1 MNSMYRSFSLWL
13 LILTFFSFSILLSQ
27 GRMTVFGS
35 FEDEAQVSSVKAS
48 EGVSVSSSTRFP
60 AWRDHSLEVVFPAT
74 GGEIEFTQ
82 IPVDWRWRGA
92 LLLFVWS
99 MQPGELDCVLAD
111 SAGNTFHKTFA
122 LKTGANHI
130 QLKLSRPVILDLQRM
145 RSVRLVS
152 EHSGTFYLDYI
163 ALDRFHQVLEER
175 GRFDVDYTM
184 KVETP
189 HVPWARPFVGG
200 PIRAYALSGVID
212 GRAIIE
218 LAQRLE
224 LNFKATTMGISEPMN
239 MYGFGDF
246 YQQRRGGPSL
256 IHTYIADD
264 LLNGPCYDVILWPA
278 LRPWE
283 SYPEIVRE
291 NVRKRVERGAGLVIF
306 YPLSQTEDGGGLW
319 DISPLSMI
327 KEYVRIWPEDP
338 VELDSANVDKSPWR
352 VTRDHYITRGV
363 PLAAFPQGHLTVLA
377 SRSAGK
383 VLIETEAGTPVLAVR
398 SLGKGRVVAF
408 GYSQRGMIP
417 EVPDLWDTGLH
428 YPYHEYMWSLV
439 ARSVVWAAGR
449 EPQASIGKMERT
461 GNRVKVPLEG
471 TPSGSE
477 LVARVMDSFGNVEKE
492 TRLSVPQGKKAMT
505 LDLPEPLDAGR
516 HFVDLRL
523 VGGDGSLDWA
533 TLIVDET
540 PGVSIQAITPQAD
553 RFQLGEKISGSVRL
567 EADKKA
573 DCTVKLSLY
582 DNYDRLIDECSFDTA
597 VKGSTEHS
605 FSFNTTGVLSH
616 MAKIDCQ
623 VHAGGRLQDRRI
635 AEVFVL
641 QPRVWDDFDI
651 VMYLFGPNPI
661 PGIWPTIDSQMQ
673 RLWVTTLSSYPL
685 DLCRHANY
693 MVQAQT
699 RVSGQESPDGGPDR
713 RYYDEMKKKYL
724 ATRDKKVLV
733 RKYCLNDP
741 AYRELIRKELNR
753 LASPWVPFSPL
764 SYYVYEEPSL
774 TCYGD
779 AVDICFSEHCM
790 REMRTWLKEQYGTLE
805 ALNSQ
810 WGTGFTRW
818 EDVVPDDTY
827 EAQARGNF
835 SSWADHRTF
844 MERTYANSYK
854 MILEE
859 LRKLD
864 PRAIVLNSGTQESA
878 SHNGC
883 DYSQLNLYT
892 KHLNAYQYE
901 IHRSMNPEVKISG
914 GAGYGVMGK
923 DVFYNF
929 YTNLFKGANGG
940 LYVFWQYCTLDPDL
954 TLNQSARDMEAGFQ
968 ELRGEG
974 IGKLVGLAFPDNHGI
989 AVHYSYPSI
998 HGAWIVDGHIE
1009 ERVTYRTSR
1018 TFDRFNENLDGWLK
1032 ILRDA
1037 GLQFDFMAYSAV
1049 EKGEL
1054 VSKGY
1059 KTFILPMSV
1068 ALSDEEIQ
1076 AIREFVQAGGT
1087 VIADALPGVMDE
1099 HCRFRKSS
1107 ALEELFGVEAPL
1119 ADREK
1124 VIAMQGEPGLRLKA
1138 ARAMLTEQK
1147 KPILVH
1153 NGFGRG
1159 QAWLLN
1165 YFLDSYNRDKR
1176 EGRSEPA
1183 LEKMKKVLTAA
1194 GIQPKVYLSSLAGT
1208 PVTGC
1213 DRYLFNN
1220 GSTKLLGLVPEMNR
1234 PEKEKIRIA
1243 LDKSYAIY
1251 DVRDKRYLGAGAVFQ
1266 TEIEPGVPKLFA
1278 FISSRIS
1285 GMDIQAPAKAALGQ
1299 EVKIDFRIS
1308 GVPDLRSVAKVVV
1321 TDPAGHEVRIY
1332 GGNRDIV
1339 SASGSTSF
1347 RTALNDPAGDWYVEI
1362 TEVMSGERSRAVV
1375 NIN

>member
-1 MNSMYRSFSLWL
+1 MSNHYKSLSLW
-13 LILTFFSFSILLSQ
+13 ILTLTLFSFNSLTAQ
-27 GRMTVFGS
+27 GRMNVFAS
-35 FEDEAQVSSVKAS
+35 FEDEAQVSAVEAS

-60 AWRDHSLEVVFPAT
+60 TWRGNSLEVVFPEK
-74 GGEIEFTQ
+74 GGEIEFTR
-82 IPVDWRWRGA
+82 IPVDWRWSGA

-99 MQPGELDCVLAD
+99 MQPGELEFVLAD
-111 SAGNTFHKTFA
+111 SSGNLFSKTFG
-122 LKTGANHI
+122 LRTGANHL

-145 RSVRLVS
+145 RSIKLAS
-152 EHSGTFYLDYI
+152 KHSGTFYMDYF
-163 ALDRFHQVLEER
+163 ALDRFHPVIEER

-184 KVETP
+184 KIETP

-200 PIRAYALSGVID
+200 PIKAYALSGVID

-224 LNFKATTMGISEPMN
+224 LNFKSTTMGISDPMN

-246 YQQRRGGPSL
+246 YSQRRGGSSL

-264 LLNGPCYDVILWPA
+264 LLSGPHYDVILWPA

-283 SYPEIVRE
+283 SYPEVVRE
-291 NVRKRVERGAGLVIF
+291 NVRKRVEEGAGLVLF
-306 YPLSQTEDGGGLW
+306 YPLSQVQDGGGLW
-319 DISPLSMI
+319 DISPLTEI

-338 VELDSANVDKSPWR
+338 VELDSSNVDKSPWH
-352 VTRDHYITRGV
+352 VTGEHYITRGV
-363 PLAAFPQGHLTVLA
+363 PLGAFPQGHLTVLA
-377 SRSAGK
+377 SKPTGK
-383 VLIETEAGTPVLAVR
+383 VLMETKAGTPVLAVR
-398 SLGKGRVVAF
+398 TLGKGRVVAF

-449 EPQASIGKMERT
+449 EPQAAIGKMERS
-461 GNRVKVPLEG
+461 GGRVKVRLNG
-471 TPSGSE
+471 LSSGSE
-477 LVARVMDSFGNVEKE
+477 LVARVMDSFGNIEKE
-492 TRLSVPQGKKAMT
+492 TKLKLGEGKKAVA
-505 LDLPEPLDAGR
+505 LDLPRPLAAGR

-523 VGGDGSLDWA
+523 VAGDGSLDWA
-533 TLIVDET
+533 TLIVDEA
-540 PGVSIQAITPQAD
+540 PRVSIQSITPEAD
-553 RFQLGEKISGSVRL
+553 RVRLGENISGTIVLSANKNL
-567 EADKKA
+567 
-573 DCTVKLSLY
+573 DCKVKVSLY
-582 DNYDRLIDECSFDTA
+582 DNYERLIEEQFFETP
-597 VKGSTEHS
+597 VKGSTEKS
-605 FSFNTTGVLSH
+605 FSFSTAGVLSH
-616 MAKIDCQ
+616 LAKIDCQ
-623 VHAGGRLQDRRI
+623 VQAGDLLQDRRI

-651 VMYLFGPNPI
+651 VMYLFGPNPM
-661 PGIWPTIDSQMQ
+661 PGIWPTIDRQMQ

-685 DLCRHANY
+685 DHCKHANY

-699 RVSGQESPDGGPDR
+699 RVSGQESPDDNPDR
-713 RYYDEMKKKYL
+713 TYYEEMKKKYL
-724 ATRDKKVLV
+724 ETRDKKVLA

-741 AYRELIRKELNR
+741 AYRELIRKELKE

-790 REMRTWLKEQYGTLE
+790 REMRKWLEGEYGTLD

-810 WGTGFTRW
+810 WGTSFTRW

-859 LRKLD
+859 LQKLD
-864 PRAIVLNSGTQESA
+864 PQAIVLNSGTQESA

-901 IHRSMNPEVKISG
+901 IHRSMNPEIKISG

-923 DVFYNF
+923 NVFYNF
-929 YTNLFKGANGG
+929 YNNLFKGSNGG

-968 ELRGEG
+968 EMRGEG

-989 AVHYSYPSI
+989 AIHYSYPSI

-1009 ERVTYRTSR
+1009 ERVTYRTSP
-1018 TFDRFNENLDGWLK
+1018 TFDRFNDNLDGWLK

-1054 VSKGY
+1054 ISKGY
-1059 KTFILPMSV
+1059 RTFILPMSV

-1076 AIREFVQAGGT
+1076 AIREFVQGGGT

-1099 HCRFRKSS
+1099 HCKFRKSK
-1107 ALEELFGVEAPL
+1107 ALEELFGVQAPL
-1119 ADREK
+1119 ADRGK
-1124 VIAMQGEPGLRLKA
+1124 IITMQGEPGLKLKA
-1138 ARAMLTEQK
+1138 AEALLTEQK
-1147 KPILVH
+1147 RPILVH
-1153 NGFGRG
+1153 NRFSQG

-1165 YFLDSYNRDKR
+1165 YFLDSYGRDKR
-1176 EGRSEPA
+1176 EGRSGPA
-1183 LEKMKKVLTAA
+1183 LEKMKQVLYAA
-1194 GIQPKVYLSSLAGT
+1194 GIEPKVRLSSLADK
-1208 PVTGC
+1208 PVTDC
-1213 DRYLFNN
+1213 DRYLFDN
-1220 GSTKLLGLVPEMNR
+1220 GSTKLLGLVPDMNK
-1234 PEKEKIRIA
+1234 PQSEKIRIT
-1243 LDKSYAIY
+1243 LDKSFAIY
-1251 DVRDKRYLGAGAVFQ
+1251 DVRDKRYLGSGAVFQ

-1278 FISSRIS
+1278 FISDRIT
-1285 GMDIQAPAKAALGQ
+1285 GMDIQAPSQAALGQ
-1299 EVKIDFRIS
+1299 EVKVDFRIS

-1321 TDPAGHEVRIY
+1321 TGPAGRQVRIY
-1332 GGNRDIV
+1332 GGNRDILNG
-1339 SASGSTSF
+1339 SGNTSF
-1347 RTALNDPAGDWYVEI
+1347 RTALNDPAGDWYLEI
-1362 TEVMSGERSRAVV
+1362 TEVMSGERSRAV
-1375 NIN
+1375 ITIR

>member
-1 MNSMYRSFSLWL
+1 MSSQCKSLSLWV
-13 LILTFFSFSILLSQ
+13 LILTLFCFSSLAAQ
-27 GRMTVFGS
+27 GRMNVFGS
-35 FEDEAQVSSVKAS
+35 FEDEAQVSAVKAS
-48 EGVSVSSSTRFP
+48 EGVRVSSSTRFP
-60 AWRDHSLEVVFPAT
+60 TWRDNSLEVVFPAG

-82 IPVDWRWRGA
+82 IPTDWRWHGA

-99 MQPGELDCVLAD
+99 MQPGELEFVLAD
-111 SAGNTFHKTFA
+111 SAGNSFSKTFP
-122 LKTGANHI
+122 LKTGANHL
-130 QLKLSRPVILDLQRM
+130 QLKLSRPVIFDLKRM
-145 RSVRLVS
+145 SSVRLVS
-152 EHSGTFYLDYI
+152 ENSGTFYMDYF
-163 ALDRFHQVLEER
+163 ALDKFHQVLEDR

-189 HVPWARPFVGG
+189 HVSWARPLVGG
-200 PIRAYALSGVID
+200 PIKAYALSGVID

-224 LNFKATTMGISEPMN
+224 LNFKSTTMGISDPMN

-246 YQQRRGGPSL
+246 YSQRRGGPSL
-256 IHTYIADD
+256 IHTYISDD
-264 LLNGPCYDVILWPA
+264 LLNGPGYDVILWPA

-283 SYPEIVRE
+283 SYPEVVRE
-291 NVRKRVERGAGLVIF
+291 NVRKRVEQGAGLVLF

-319 DISPLSMI
+319 DISPLTVI

-338 VELDSANVDKSPWR
+338 VELDSSNVDKSSWH
-352 VTRDHYITRGV
+352 VTGEHYITRGV
-363 PLAAFPQGHLTVLA
+363 PLGAFPQGHMTVLA
-377 SRSAGK
+377 SKPAGD
-383 VLIETEAGTPVLAVR
+383 VLMETDNGNPVLAVR
-398 SLGKGRVVAF
+398 TLGKGRVAAF

-449 EPQASIGKMERT
+449 EPQAAVAAMERS
-461 GNRVKVPLEG
+461 GNRVKVQLQEA
-471 TPSGSE
+471 PSGSE
-477 LVARVMDSFGNVEKE
+477 LVARVIDSFGNVEKE
-492 TRLSVPQGKKAMT
+492 MNLEVRQGKKALT
-505 LDLPEPLDAGR
+505 LDLPKPLPAGR

-523 VGGDGSLDWA
+523 TGTDGSMDWA
-533 TLIVDET
+533 TLIVDEA
-540 PGVSIQAITPQAD
+540 PGVSIRKIVPQSD
-553 RFQLGEKISGSVRL
+553 RVQLGENISG
-567 EADKKA
+567 
-573 DCTVKLSLY
+573 TVLLSANKNLSCKVQVSLY
-582 DNYDRLIDECSFDTA
+582 DNYDRLIDEKSFDTPVKGSAECSFDFSTA
-597 VKGSTEHS
+597 
-605 FSFNTTGVLSH
+605 GVLSH
-616 MAKIDCQ
+616 LAKIDCRVQ
-623 VHAGGRLQDRRI
+623 ANGKLQDRRI
-635 AEVFVL
+635 EEIFVL

-651 VMYLFGPNPI
+651 VMYLFGPNPM

-673 RLWVTTLSSYPL
+673 RLWVTTLSSYPV
-685 DLCRHANY
+685 DHCKHANY

-699 RVSGQESPDGGPDR
+699 RVSGQESPDGGSDR

-724 ATRDKKVLV
+724 ENLDKKELV

-741 AYRELIRKELNR
+741 AYRELIKKELGR

-790 REMRTWLKEQYGTLE
+790 REMRTWLKGEYGTLE

-810 WGTGFTRW
+810 WGTSFSRW
-818 EDVVPDDTY
+818 EDVLPDDSY

-864 PRAIVLNSGTQESA
+864 PQAIVLNSGTQMSG

-901 IHRSMNPEVKISG
+901 VHRSMNPAVKISG

-923 DVFYNF
+923 SVFSNF

-974 IGKLVGLAFPDNHGI
+974 IGKLVGLAMPDNHGI

-998 HGAWIVDGHIE
+998 HGAWIVDGRIE
-1009 ERVTYRTSR
+1009 DRVTYRTSR
-1018 TFDRFNENLDGWLK
+1018 TFDRFNENLDSWLS

-1037 GLQFDFMAYSAV
+1037 GLQFDFLAYSAV

-1054 VSKGY
+1054 ISRGY

-1099 HCRFRKSS
+1099 HCRFGRRQT
-1107 ALEELFGVEAPL
+1107 LEELFGIESPA

-1124 VIAMQGEPGLRLKA
+1124 IIAMQGEPGLKLKT
-1138 ARAMLTEQK
+1138 ARALLAEQE
-1147 KPILVH
+1147 KPVLVQ
-1153 NGFGRG
+1153 NRFGQGR
-1159 QAWLLN
+1159 AWLLN
-1165 YFLDSYNRDKR
+1165 YFLDNYGRDKR
-1176 EGRSEPA
+1176 EGRSGPA
-1183 LEKMKKVLTAA
+1183 LEKMNRVLA
-1194 GIQPKVYLSSLAGT
+1194 GSGIEPKVHLSSLAGT
-1208 PVTGC
+1208 PVTDC
-1213 DRYLFNN
+1213 ERYLFDN
-1220 GSTKLLGLVPEMNR
+1220 GSTKLLGLVPEMNK
-1234 PEKEKIRIA
+1234 PQSENIRIT
-1243 LDKSYAIY
+1243 LDRSYAIY
-1251 DVRDKRYLGAGAVFQ
+1251 DVRDKRYLGAGDVFQ
-1266 TEIEPGVPKLFA
+1266 TVVEPGVPKLFA
-1278 FISSRIS
+1278 FISHRIT
-1285 GMDIQAPAKAALGQ
+1285 GMDVQAPAQAALGA
-1299 EVKIDFRIS
+1299 EVKVDFSIS

-1321 TDPAGHEVRIY
+1321 TDPAGREVRIY

-1339 SASGSTSF
+1339 SAGGSTSF
-1347 RTALNDPAGDWYVEI
+1347 STALNDPPGDWYVEI